1 MTSSEAREEEGVGQC
16 LVLVGDWVG
25 RIVVDGG
32 AWEVLGWGDEGMN
45 WGGGLGDFSSCKGWG
60 MTLLVCDF
68 LANPSSKISCLKTFL
83 STV

>member
-1 MTSSEAREEEGVGQC
+1 MLSFVGGLGGENRGGWASLGGFGV
-16 LVLVGDWVG
+16 
-25 RIVVDGG
+25 
-32 AWEVLGWGDEGMN
+32 GDEGMN
-45 WGGGLGDFSSCKGWG
+45 GGGGLGDFSSCKGWG

>member
-32 AWEVLGWGDEGMN
+32 AWEVFGGEWAGELEWRLGGFFQLQGVGNDSIS
-45 WGGGLGDFSSCKGWG
+45 LRLSR
-60 MTLLVCDF
+60 V
-68 LANPSSKISCLKTFL
+68 SKF
-83 STV
+83 